1 MLRRW
6 TKCAVER
13 SLITPRVLPALK
25 NVSATV
31 ANLTAIRASA
41 SQTFQSDHFAEE
53 QLYPLSLCA
62 RPYFGN
68 QIERNRLWFYKAL
81 TRTAMFVI
89 VNFLSGCPFFILF
102 ICIGPVLK
110 YQIKLQD

>member
-81 TRTAMFVI
+81 TRNSNV
-89 VNFLSGCPFFILF
+89 CY
-102 ICIGPVLK
+102 C
-110 YQIKLQD
+110 